1 MLYIAGRGG
10 FPRVAPSGVPGGAIA
25 SVAIE
30 WRLAACDRVHRGT
43 GDHPHHRKK
52 RNIGRETY
60 VYIYIYIYIYI
71 YYSCSLSMIFFHACF
86 CQPLLL
92 CVIRKRS
99 TMDMSG
105 RRLFQLGNP
114 DLLSRRVCALNVQGS
129 PTVLCTDLGIRAL
142 RSYRGLDVGRRGQ
155 PDEGMLSHPFVC
167 G

>member
-71 YYSCSLSMIFFHACF
+71 LFMFPFNDILSCMFLPA
-86 CQPLLL
+86 
-92 CVIRKRS
+92 
-99 TMDMSG
+99 
-105 RRLFQLGNP
+105 
-114 DLLSRRVCALNVQGS
+114 A
-129 PTVLCTDLGIRAL
+129 
-142 RSYRGLDVGRRGQ
+142 
-155 PDEGMLSHPFVC
+155 FVVRNS
-167 G
+167 